1 MTCAAA
7 ATTCRWIGQFA
18 VSLRTAQQLGTSA
31 VGSFLAASSTST
43 TSTYDSSLFSRRGAQ
58 LAQLAAG
65 FAAVR
70 TALRPHVSFS
80 CSLPSPSPNA
90 PCSHQF
96 RADTAVATAPHSPLS
111 PPTQPPLSAASVVE
125 RDVSCRFVPF
135 RDVSCRFATFRAV
148 SRRFVPFR
156 DVSCRF
162 ATFRAVSCRFATSR
176 AVSRRFVPFRRR
188 HQRRRPL

>member
-70 TALRPHVSFS
+70 TALSPHVSFS

-148 SRRFVPFR
+148 L
-156 DVSCRF
+156 
-162 ATFRAVSCRFATSR
+162 CRFATSR
-176 AVSRRFVPFRRR
+176 AVSRRFVPFRDVS
-188 HQRRRPL
+188 